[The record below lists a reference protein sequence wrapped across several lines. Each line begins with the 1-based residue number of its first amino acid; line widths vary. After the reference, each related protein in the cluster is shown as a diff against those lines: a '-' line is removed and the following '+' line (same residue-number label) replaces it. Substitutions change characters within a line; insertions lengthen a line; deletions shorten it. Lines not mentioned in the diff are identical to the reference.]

1 MTECHDSVAVADAL
15 AAVRDAVGRC
25 RAVLAEPDRQHVVD
39 LLDTASVTSEL
50 TAAILYLVAPL
61 ADETEPGTDD
71 ALERAADLAAD
82 SRRYI
87 VTGLH
92 LMAGAQAIAN
102 AVVSLRQITARPAQ
116 RRVVT
121 QPAERGWWPGWGAL
135 RARAVRWWQDVWM
148 PPDPDPR
155 QATQYFW

>member
-1 MTECHDSVAVADAL
+1 MTHDHDSLAIADAL
-15 AAVRDAVGRC
+15 AGVRDAVDRC
-25 RAVLAEPDRQHVVD
+25 RAVLAEPGRQHVLD
-39 LLDTASVTSEL
+39 LLDTASATSEL

-92 LMAGAQAIAN
+92 LMAGAQAIVN
-102 AVVSLRQITARPAQ
+102 AVVSLRQITARPAH
-116 RRVVT
+116 RRAVPR
-121 QPAERGWWPGWGAL
+121 PANSRWWPGWA
-135 RARAVRWWQDVWM
+135 AVRAWAVRFWQEAWM

-155 QATQYFW
+155 QAP

>member
-1 MTECHDSVAVADAL
+1 MTDNNDSRAVADAL
-15 AAVRDAVGRC
+15 AGVRDAVDRC
-25 RAVLAEPDRQHVVD
+25 RAVLAEPGRQHVVD
-39 LLDTASVTSEL
+39 LLDTASATSDL

-92 LMAGAQAIAN
+92 LMAGAHAIAA
-102 AVVSLRQITARPAQ
+102 AVVSLRQVTARPTQ
-116 RRVVT
+116 RRVT
-121 QPAERGWWPGWGAL
+121 SRPAKSRWWPGLASMRSW
-135 RARAVRWWQDVWM
+135 AVRLWQETWM
-148 PPDPDPR
+148 PPDPDLGRAP
-155 QATQYFW
+155 